1 MKIKDFFKIMVR
13 WSSGKAFDPHGQ
25 ERTCPMEDIAI
36 GQAKRGKGAR
46 IKPSTGRLND
56 K

>member
-1 MKIKDFFKIMVR
+1 MKIKDFFKVIVR

-25 ERTCPMEDIAI
+25 VRTDAMDDIAAE
-36 GQAKRGKGAR
+36 QAKRGKGAR
-46 IKPSTGRLND
+46 IKSSTGRLND